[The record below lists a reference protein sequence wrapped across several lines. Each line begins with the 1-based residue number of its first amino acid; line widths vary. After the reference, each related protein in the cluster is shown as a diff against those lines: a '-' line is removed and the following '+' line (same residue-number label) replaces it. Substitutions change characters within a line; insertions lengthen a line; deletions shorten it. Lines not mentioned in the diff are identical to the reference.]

1 MNKLNATIILL
12 ALTMNCLGMKAAEKD
27 STSLHPSFGVEY
39 TGEVQTDFKRV
50 RQANLLHLSAEIPL
64 SKTLSFEMGS
74 LSIHSFNKELVAE
87 DLQGYSNINADD
99 LPFALT
105 VAGFNWQI
113 NDHHSVF
120 AGIRR
125 TDEDYFCSD
134 GVALFTNSSC
144 GIFPTLSFNFPIATF
159 PEAAWGIHYKYDTEP
174 LCLQASLYNGA
185 GNHRFSGRNNVFR
198 FCPQSDGIFAIGQAE
213 YRYRDSHYYLGA
225 SLHTEP
231 DVRPSV
237 WTYAEQALAP
247 HLTLLAAYGHT
258 FGRDN
263 VCNNFYGLG
272 AKYGIKNTEF
282 GLFTDYTNI
291 DDIHEWATELICSHQ
306 FTNYLTVKP
315 VLHILHTDGD
325 TKCIGMLRF
334 DITF

>member
-1 MNKLNATIILL
+1 MNKLKATIILL
-12 ALTMNCLGMKAAEKD
+12 VMTMSCLGMKAAETD

-39 TGEVQTDFKRV
+39 TGEIQTDFKRV
-50 RQANLLHLSAEIPL
+50 RQANLLHLTAEIPL
-64 SKTLSFEMGS
+64 SKALSFEVGS
-74 LSIHSFNKELVAE
+74 LSIHSFNKELVAD

-113 NDHHSVF
+113 NDHHSLF

-213 YRYRDSHYYLGA
+213 YRYRDCHYYLGA

-237 WTYAEQALAP
+237 WSYAEQALAP
-247 HLTLLAAYGHT
+247 HLTLLAAYGHA

-306 FTNYLTVKP
+306 FTDYLAVKP